1 MIYAQ
6 NFTYKIF
13 LNNFS
18 ANISFSIIFTIHGN
32 FTHNFFQSNS
42 YMISFSI
49 TLDNIQ
55 LIICIIFSQNLS
67 GDFISITPMISSQAF
82 LSISSLSDFSGN
94 IIWKTSCATSTYKF
108 TIQLFEKYIIKP
120 NFLGDNIMEGEN
132 TENEKNNTWFNRIQT

>member
-1 MIYAQ
+1 
-6 NFTYKIF
+6 
-13 LNNFS
+13 
-18 ANISFSIIFTIHGN
+18 
-32 FTHNFFQSNS
+32 
-42 YMISFSI
+42 MISFSI

-67 GDFISITPMISSQAF
+67 GDFISITPMISSHAF
-82 LSISSLSDFSGN
+82 LSISSLSDFPGN

-132 TENEKNNTWFNRIQT
+132 TEKEKITLDLIKFKLREGKKKKED